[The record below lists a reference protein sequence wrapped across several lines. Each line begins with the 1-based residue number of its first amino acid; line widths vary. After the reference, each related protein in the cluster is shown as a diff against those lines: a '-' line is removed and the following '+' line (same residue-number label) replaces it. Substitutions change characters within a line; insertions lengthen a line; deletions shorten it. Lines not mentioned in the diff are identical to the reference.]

1 MKLDW
6 YIRIAFSKFLRIWQ
20 VCGLNDHKL
29 QRHGECLLRYHSD
42 IFLVHSLTFSAQFT
56 LFCFASTSRT
66 PLPETFRKIR
76 RATVPYRCV
85 PNETTFYREN
95 QISGIHNKC
104 VSVLCTLYYLFIWE
118 KKIDF
123 YKRKLKLAD
132 LLCLL
137 QCVVC
142 LRRVIIVLNGKSK
155 LTARTP
161 VYYSI

>member
-1 MKLDW
+1 MTTSCRDMVNV
-6 YIRIAFSKFLRIWQ
+6 YSVITPTSSSFT
-20 VCGLNDHKL
+20 
-29 QRHGECLLRYHSD
+29 
-42 IFLVHSLTFSAQFT
+42 HSLSQHSSLSSALHRLVAPSF
-56 LFCFASTSRT
+56 
-66 PLPETFRKIR
+66 PETFRKIR
-76 RATVPYRCV
+76 RATVPYRSV

-95 QISGIHNKC
+95 QISGIKC
-104 VSVLCTLYYLFIWE
+104 VSVLCTLYYLFT
-118 KKIDF
+118 DF

>member
-1 MKLDW
+1 MVYIRTSTLLTLKLDW

-95 QISGIHNKC
+95 QISGITN
-104 VSVLCTLYYLFIWE
+104 VSPCYVHFIIYSYE
-118 KKIDF
+118 KKIRF
-123 YKRKLKLAD
+123 LLKEIKTCRPLMSFTM
-132 LLCLL
+132 C
-137 QCVVC
+137 CVSQKGNH
-142 LRRVIIVLNGKSK
+142 RFEW
-155 LTARTP
+155 
-161 VYYSI
+161 

>member
-1 MKLDW
+1 MTTSCRDMVNV
-6 YIRIAFSKFLRIWQ
+6 YSVITPTSSSFT
-20 VCGLNDHKL
+20 
-29 QRHGECLLRYHSD
+29 
-42 IFLVHSLTFSAQFT
+42 HSLSQHSSLSSA
-56 LFCFASTSRT
+56 LHRLVA
-66 PLPETFRKIR
+66 PLFRKLFGKYEEPLYRIDVFRMR
-76 RATVPYRCV
+76 RHFTAKIKFRAYIT
-85 PNETTFYREN
+85 N
-95 QISGIHNKC
+95 
-104 VSVLCTLYYLFIWE
+104 VSPCYVHFIIYSYE

>member
-1 MKLDW
+1 MVYIRTSTLLTLKLDW

-42 IFLVHSLTFSAQFT
+42 IFLVQSLTFSAQFT

-104 VSVLCTLYYLFIWE
+104 VSVLCPLYYLFIWE
-118 KKIDF
+118 K
-123 YKRKLKLAD
+123 
-132 LLCLL
+132 
-137 QCVVC
+137 
-142 LRRVIIVLNGKSK
+142 N
-155 LTARTP
+155 
-161 VYYSI
+161 

>member
-118 KKIDF
+118 KKTDF

>member
-1 MKLDW
+1 MTTSCRDMVNV
-6 YIRIAFSKFLRIWQ
+6 YSVITPTSSSFT
-20 VCGLNDHKL
+20 
-29 QRHGECLLRYHSD
+29 
-42 IFLVHSLTFSAQFT
+42 HSLSQHSSLSSA
-56 LFCFASTSRT
+56 LHRLVAPS
-66 PLPETFRKIR
+66 LPETFRKIR

-104 VSVLCTLYYLFIWE
+104 VYAMSTLLFIHMR
-118 KKIDF
+118 KKLDF

-142 LRRVIIVLNGKSK
+142 LRRVFIVLNGKSK

>member
-1 MKLDW
+1 MTTSCRDMVNV
-6 YIRIAFSKFLRIWQ
+6 YSVITPTSSSFT
-20 VCGLNDHKL
+20 
-29 QRHGECLLRYHSD
+29 
-42 IFLVHSLTFSAQFT
+42 HSLSQHSSLSSA
-56 LFCFASTSRT
+56 LHRLVAPS
-66 PLPETFRKIR
+66 LPETFRKIR

-104 VSVLCTLYYLFIWE
+104 VSMLCTLCYLFIWE

-142 LRRVIIVLNGKSK
+142 LRRVFIVLNGKSK

>member
-1 MKLDW
+1 MPVDKTLHAFYHCPLYIKIHGSLHTRYGIYKSWHLTLKLDW

-66 PLPETFRKIR
+66 PLPETFRKLR

-104 VSVLCTLYYLFIWE
+104 VSVLCTLYHLFIWE
-118 KKIDF
+118 K
-123 YKRKLKLAD
+123 
-132 LLCLL
+132 
-137 QCVVC
+137 
-142 LRRVIIVLNGKSK
+142 N
-155 LTARTP
+155 
-161 VYYSI
+161 

>member
-1 MKLDW
+1 MFTPLSL
-6 YIRIAFSKFLRIWQ
+6 RHLPRSLTHFL
-20 VCGLNDHKL
+20 
-29 QRHGECLLRYHSD
+29 ST
-42 IFLVHSLTFSAQFT
+42 VHSLLLCIELVA
-56 LFCFASTSRT
+56 
-66 PLPETFRKIR
+66 PLFRKLFGKYAELLYRIDVFRMR
-76 RATVPYRCV
+76 RHFTAKIKFRAYIT
-85 PNETTFYREN
+85 N
-95 QISGIHNKC
+95 
-104 VSVLCTLYYLFIWE
+104 VSPCYVHFIIYSYE

>member
-104 VSVLCTLYYLFIWE
+104 VSVLCTLYYMR
-118 KKIDF
+118 KKFDF